1 MSSARCLNWS
11 RPPPGRHPVL
21 RKQVSC
27 IEPSV
32 NTTTGPT
39 TTAAAATAVTVT
51 DGTTGRRCDH
61 FCQFLVTGA
70 IIHTD
75 RFQNYHTYN
84 QAHRGG
90 SGSVSSSAAAA
101 SIVHPASGQQR
112 RARPASASSGCGG
125 GRSSFSGP
133 AAGSHHPPSAGSDQE
148 RTRAANRRANLLCK
162 QLSLDQS
169 ILVAATATTAAAAAG
184 MAAVATATG
193 ATVPPAEPSE
203 AGGWTFGRKPRAG
216 GPLKSDMMDAGTVG
230 KKGLKSGK
238 DARINIKI
246 FLGQTVQQ
254 QDSSDT
260 GVSDTE
266 GPSAVPPGGPGVLPL
281 QKSDSTP
288 AMSMVMPAKPASG
301 TAGGT
306 SAGGAA
312 SGAAAISGRNSSL
325 AQRRAQFQAN
335 RQNSEAHDRRHPPL
349 VRAMSAPI
357 RPADPDTSKFLQ
369 SKKKSRRKKAL
380 REKDEY
386 NICEEDEYSD
396 DGGGGGGGAG
406 GGVLGLPNG
415 AGGAKS
421 SLVATL
427 PLRSR
432 SVLGGACDIETLV
445 SLLSSGGSDSEK
457 EQESAAGATPQ
468 QSSDFSL
475 PAGPVPLSYRQA
487 AAFSSTVGHLKG
499 RAPMLKKAGK
509 SVSFQESDLKP
520 VPATAGLN
528 RDYRKPGAFQSA
540 VAANRMR
547 RTQQLVHT
555 LNAFQLK
562 DRVEQ
567 ETDTGED
574 TVRDGTEGDKG
585 GASTTGQP
593 TTVTSAP
600 TTKPASGKSEA
611 KSAHGNASG
620 GGAAATNGAS
630 DLETPKEQECYRL
643 FLKMSRKGLSVSYD
657 TILRG
662 MLTPTELRVLQK
674 KKSLQ
679 RTDTIDEQ
687 GIAGELAPDG
697 LTGGPQNGVPAGA
710 PVAERLSIPGS
721 GATGDHTK
729 RELECDGPTIH
740 QEPTPAAAAVAAEET
755 KDEKEE
761 VDQVDRST
769 PP

>member
-32 NTTTGPT
+32 NTAGPT
-39 TTAAAATAVTVT
+39 TTTATAVTVT
-51 DGTTGRRCDH
+51 DGRRCDH

-70 IIHTD
+70 IIHKD
-75 RFQNYHTYN
+75 RFQNYHTYH

-90 SGSVSSSAAAA
+90 GSASSSAA
-101 SIVHPASGQQR
+101 SIVGGQQQQR
-112 RARPASASSGCGG
+112 RARPASASSGGG
-125 GRSSFSGP
+125 GGGGGFSSP
-133 AAGSHHPPSAGSDQE
+133 APTGSDQE

-169 ILVAATATTAAAAAG
+169 ILVAATTTAAAAAG

-193 ATVPPAEPSE
+193 PSVPSAEPPE
-203 AGGWTFGRKPRAG
+203 AGGWTFGRKPRAGVAASG

-238 DARINIKI
+238 DSRINIKI

-266 GPSAVPPGGPGVLPL
+266 GPSIVPPGRSGGLPL

-288 AMSMVMPAKPASG
+288 AMSMLLGGNSSSSGGTAGSASQSASG
-301 TAGGT
+301 GAGGT
-306 SAGGAA
+306 SAAPV
-312 SGAAAISGRNSSL
+312 SGAISGRNSSL

-396 DGGGGGGGAG
+396 DGGGGGGG
-406 GGVLGLPNG
+406 VLGLPNG

-421 SLVATL
+421 SLVATF

-457 EQESAAGATPQ
+457 EQESAAGTAAQ
-468 QSSDFSL
+468 QNSDCPL
-475 PAGPVPLSYRQA
+475 PTGPVPSSYRQP

-499 RAPMLKKAGK
+499 PRAPMLKKAGK

-562 DRVEQ
+562 DRAEQ

-574 TVRDGTEGDKG
+574 TVHDRTEGDKYG
-585 GASTTGQP
+585 TTGQP
-593 TTVTSAP
+593 TAVT
-600 TTKPASGKSEA
+600 TTKAASGKTEA

-620 GGAAATNGAS
+620 AATNGAS

-679 RTDTIDEQ
+679 RADTIDEH
-687 GIAGELAPDG
+687 GIDGVFAPEAGI
-697 LTGGPQNGVPAGA
+697 GGPENGIPPEVPK
-710 PVAERLSIPGS
+710 
-721 GATGDHTK
+721 ATVEHMK

-740 QEPTPAAAAVAAEET
+740 EEPTAAAVTAEET

-761 VDQVDRST
+761 MDHCPDGEST
-769 PP
+769 LP